1 MSNSFLEGNQRNV
14 RKAKEM
20 KEIVVDKELPIMA
33 FKLRNFAFNQ
43 SWKLHRVWPA
53 VFSCDV
59 AMVLH

>member
-1 MSNSFLEGNQRNV
+1 
-14 RKAKEM
+14 M
-20 KEIVVDKELPIMA
+20 KEIVVDKELPIMP

-59 AMVLH
+59 AMILH